1 MTKSGPSQETGS
13 KVNEWWGSAVVYQ
26 VYPRSFADH
35 NGDGVGDLRGI
46 ISRLDY
52 LAELS
57 VDAIWMS
64 PCFRSPQRDHG
75 YDVADYFDIDPL
87 FGSLDDLDELVTQAR
102 RRGIRIVLDIVPNH
116 CSTDHPLFKAAVK
129 AGRGSA
135 ERELFYFRDG
145 SSSVPSVES
154 GDEGVQPPNNW
165 LSLFG
170 GSAWE
175 RVAEP
180 DGSPGQW
187 YLHVFDAGQPDFN
200 WEHPEVQRHFDEVLT
215 FWLDRGVEGFRVDAV
230 TVVGKTPGLPEGP
243 TPPEGLPAAHAAG
256 MNRHFQR
263 HDIARAYW
271 ARWRGVLDRYQAEHP
286 GREPFTICEAYIPRR
301 PDLLRG
307 YVSDDQFHQS
317 FAFDLMLTPW
327 VAGAVKKSITS
338 YIDEVVSHGGALAWT
353 LNNHDTHRSVTR
365 YGRADAA
372 TMESWTGNNLVYT
385 NTSVDADLGERRS
398 RAMAVFA
405 AALPGAFYVY
415 QGEELGLPE
424 VLDISDERRQDPM
437 FHRTHGREK
446 GRDGCR
452 VPLPWDNNPANAFG
466 FSRST
471 DNPTAEVAP
480 WLPQPDDWG
489 RHSVSELSTRAGSTL
504 NMYRDLLR
512 ARRENF
518 SRESNAH
525 EDPDLTRVRR
535 DREQSVLDQPDFE
548 WLDDPHPDVIAYR
561 RSQVGAIIDIVIDV
575 IINMGDQAHRIDML
589 TPETRIIVSSVPDA
603 LDGNMLAPN
612 AAVWIGQSLPLR

>member
-1 MTKSGPSQETGS
+1 MPMIKTKSGPSPETGS
-13 KVNEWWGSAVVYQ
+13 KVNEWWRTAVVYQ
-26 VYPRSFADH
+26 VYPRSFADD

-46 ISRLDY
+46 ISRLDH

-87 FGSLDDLDELVTQAR
+87 FGTVDDLDDLVDQAWL
-102 RRGIRIVLDIVPNH
+102 RGIKIVLDIVPNH
-116 CSTDHPLFKAAVK
+116 CSTDHPLFRAAVN

-145 SSSVPSVES
+145 SGAH
-154 GDEGVQPPNNW
+154 GDQPPNNW

-175 RVAEP
+175 RITEP

-200 WEHPEVQRHFDEVLT
+200 WEHPDVQQHFDDVLT

-243 TPPEGLPAAHAAG
+243 TPPAGLPAAHAAG

-271 ARWRGVLDRYQAEHP
+271 ARWRNVLDRYQAQHP

-301 PDLLRG
+301 PDLLLG
-307 YVSDDQFHQS
+307 YVGDDQFHQS

-327 VAGAVKKSITS
+327 VAGAVKKSISS
-338 YIDEVVSHGGALAWT
+338 YIDDVISRGGALAWT

-385 NTSVDADLGERRS
+385 NTTVDVALGERRS

-424 VLDISDERRQDPM
+424 VLDIPDNRRQDPM
-437 FHRTHGREK
+437 FHRTHGLEK

-452 VPLPWDNNPANAFG
+452 VPLPWDDDPSTAFG
-466 FSRST
+466 FSRIGAASHGVSRIGKARHGA
-471 DNPTAEVAP
+471 DGDIRDRLVEA

-489 RHSVSELSTRAGSTL
+489 HRSVSELSTRADSTL
-504 NMYRDLLR
+504 NLYRDLLR
-512 ARRENF
+512 ARRT
-518 SRESNAH
+518 R
-525 EDPDLTRVRR
+525 LTGRTLT
-535 DREQSVLDQPDFE
+535 DQNEVLDQSGFE
-548 WLDDPHPDVIAYR
+548 WLDVSHPDLIAYR
-561 RSQVGAIIDIVIDV
+561 RDDVVV
-575 IINMGDQAHRIDML
+575 IINMGDEALSIASVDGL
-589 TPETRIIVSSVPDA
+589 AGAGEPTVIVSSIPDA
-603 LDGNMLAPN
+603 LVGDVLAAN
-612 AAVWIGQSLPLR
+612 SAVWIGQSLPLR